1 MWFFA
6 CQKICRC
13 FTFGFYSIQFRIPS
27 SFFSFIVITGCR
39 PRHIITRWRQPQ
51 LHTHT
56 THIYNAN
63 AQSLHNA
70 THPQSS
76 LASCLSHF
84 SCLLIKID
92 ASNRRM
98 CCVYALALR
107 HTLIH
112 FARWF
117 GRCHHHHQHRR
128 RSCERRMEAI
138 SRILSSSL
146 FSAHYSRD
154 FVRPA
159 LCVRCRG
166 PTSIHN
172 HRVAFEQ
179 PTFNMYVSIL
189 SSERI
194 NHPCNRK
201 EWMTTTT
208 SYGVRIAYELKM
220 VTLFFRGF
228 ISANQPPRYFFLV
241 G

>member
-1 MWFFA
+1 MFRNATYFPMCFFA

-98 CCVYALALR
+98 CCVCMRSRYA
-107 HTLIH
+107 T
-112 FARWF
+112 
-117 GRCHHHHQHRR
+117 
-128 RSCERRMEAI
+128 RSYT
-138 SRILSSSL
+138 SL
-146 FSAHYSRD
+146 GGLVVVIIIINID
-154 FVRPA
+154 VVR
-159 LCVRCRG
+159 V
-166 PTSIHN
+166 
-172 HRVAFEQ
+172 
-179 PTFNMYVSIL
+179 
-189 SSERI
+189 
-194 NHPCNRK
+194 K
-201 EWMTTTT
+201 
-208 SYGVRIAYELKM
+208 GVWK
-220 VTLFFRGF
+220 
-228 ISANQPPRYFFLV
+228 Q
-241 G
+241 